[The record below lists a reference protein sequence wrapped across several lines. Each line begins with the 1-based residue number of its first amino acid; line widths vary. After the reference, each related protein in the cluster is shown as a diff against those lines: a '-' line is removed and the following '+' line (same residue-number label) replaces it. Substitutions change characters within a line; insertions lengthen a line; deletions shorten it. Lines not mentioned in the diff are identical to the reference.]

1 MSDWEEQLNS
11 ILGDPAQ
18 MSRIAD
24 MAKTLMGGGEE
35 TAASAETA
43 LPPGLTEM
51 LRSLSGGEKN
61 DKQALL
67 EAMKPWLSE
76 KRRAKMD
83 RAMKLAKLARI
94 ARLAMGESG
103 GGDDQPL

>member
-24 MAKTLMGGGEE
+24 LAKTLMGSGEE
-35 TAASAETA
+35 SAAPAEPT

-61 DKQALL
+61 DRQALL

-83 RAMKLAKLARI
+83 RAMKLARM
-94 ARLAMGESG
+94 ARLAEMAMEAQ
-103 GGDDQPL
+103 GDV

>member
-24 MAKTLMGGGEE
+24 LARSLMGDGDEGAPAAEAPLPGGIASLLQSVMGGEE
-35 TAASAETA
+35 DRART
-43 LPPGLTEM
+43 
-51 LRSLSGGEKN
+51 
-61 DKQALL
+61 LL

-76 KRRAKMD
+76 KRRAKID
-83 RAMKLAKLARI
+83 RAVKIARMAKLAE
-94 ARLAMGESG
+94 LAMGEG
-103 GGDDQPL
+103 DGDDV